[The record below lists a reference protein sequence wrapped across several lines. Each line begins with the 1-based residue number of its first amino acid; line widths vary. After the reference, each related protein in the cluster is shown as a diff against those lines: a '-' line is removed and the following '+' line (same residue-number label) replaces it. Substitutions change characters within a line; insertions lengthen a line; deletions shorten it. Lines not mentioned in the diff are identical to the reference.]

1 MRVLLVEDDARIA
14 EHVERALTAAGFLV
28 DLVGDGRE
36 AWFRADTEQY
46 SAIILDLGLPRIDGL
61 TVLKRLR
68 EAGNRTPVLVLTAR
82 GSWKERVE
90 GIDAGADD
98 YLPKPFQT
106 EELLARLRAILRRGA
121 GQASSLLTIGDLT
134 VDERQM
140 RVSRDG
146 VPIVLAPLEY
156 RLFLHLVHNRGRVC
170 SQTELTENVYAQ
182 DWERDNN
189 ALEALV
195 KRLRKKVGDR
205 VIETRRG
212 FGYIV
217 PEAAT

>member
-46 SAIILDLGLPRIDGL
+46 SAIVLDLGLPRIDGL

-121 GQASSLLTIGDLT
+121 GLASSLLTIGDLT

-170 SQTELTENVYAQ
+170 SQTELTDNVYAQ